1 MLVKCHLCL
10 YRLISL
16 HCEGVATLCF
26 FVGCLFGVY
35 PLLIEVKSA
44 RFAPFVSGY
53 LPSFFFLCFRWIGH
67 LIINKSYWH
76 KSVLIIIVRFFPLES
91 HNVIFNVTK
100 AITGVVVVLLQ
111 CCSRKFIESATFIFA
126 GIEML
131 RWGRI
136 SMIFSSCFERN

>member
-1 MLVKCHLCL
+1 MPSLSLPLDFVALWGGGNFMFLCWMPL
-10 YRLISL
+10 WCLSPLNRSQISP
-16 HCEGVATLCF
+16 LCSF
-26 FVGCLFGVY
+26 CFRIFAI
-35 PLLIEVKSA
+35 LL
-44 RFAPFVSGY
+44 
-53 LPSFFFLCFRWIGH
+53 FLCFCWIGH
-67 LIINKSYWH
+67 FIIDKSYWH

-91 HNVIFNVTK
+91 HSVIFNVTK

-131 RWGRI
+131 RWVRI

>member
-1 MLVKCHLCL
+1 MLVKCRLCL

-26 FVGCLFGVY
+26 FVGCLWCLS
-35 PLLIEVKSA
+35 PLNRSQISPLC
-44 RFAPFVSGY
+44 
-53 LPSFFFLCFRWIGH
+53 SFCFRIFSILLFLCFRWIGH
-67 LIINKSYWH
+67 SIIDKSYWH

-91 HNVIFNVTK
+91 HSVIFNVKK

-111 CCSRKFIESATFIFA
+111 CYSYLSATFIFA